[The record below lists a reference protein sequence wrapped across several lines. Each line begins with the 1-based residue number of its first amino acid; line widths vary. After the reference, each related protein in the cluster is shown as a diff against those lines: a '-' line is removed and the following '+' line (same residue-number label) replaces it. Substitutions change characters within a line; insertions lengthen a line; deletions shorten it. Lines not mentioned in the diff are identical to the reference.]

1 MCGIVIAIL
10 DYPPNIYKQKKKER
24 TMAGGVSTLSAKSGE
39 VMLIRFFASLHMPET
54 AI

>member
-1 MCGIVIAIL
+1 VTATHA
-10 DYPPNIYKQKKKER
+10 YPQNIYKPKKKER
-24 TMAGGVSTLSAKSGE
+24 TMAGGVSTVSAKSGE